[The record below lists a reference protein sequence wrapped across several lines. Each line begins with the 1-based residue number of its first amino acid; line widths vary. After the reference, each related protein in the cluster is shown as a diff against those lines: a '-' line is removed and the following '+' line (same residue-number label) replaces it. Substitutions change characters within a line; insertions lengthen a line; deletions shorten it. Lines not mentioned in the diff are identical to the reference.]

1 METQECKA
9 IEDSKLDRKP
19 SPSRGT
25 GRSGERVFSTRRIC
39 ILSLSLQKWSD
50 VIYQERIIPIRV
62 RKAPLS
68 RVLPFLILF
77 LMLAATPLSQSSPTV
92 DRALEKVTQRQD
104 YLGALADL
112 KKLLEASDSDPLL
125 HYLIGVCYT
134 GMRDYSKAIES
145 FQIAQA
151 KGLDSWELWLNSGI
165 ARSRIGQDSRARE
178 ELARVL
184 RIQPSE
190 PSALFHLGRLDL
202 KEGSYAEAEKKFR
215 KVLSLRPDDRGALFS
230 LGTCLLKQGREEE
243 GRDVL
248 EFHRR
253 SGHLQGRVNT
263 LQLIASSPDA
273 SSGVF
278 ADLGNAYL
286 ELGDYE
292 KAKHSYDETERID
305 PGTSLT
311 GFGRGK
317 ISYSEGDL
325 PAAERYLSAYLK
337 QGGSNCEAHLLLG
350 MVHRSLKALETERTV
365 LENGIRHCPR
375 DTRLLAN
382 LAQLQAQSGQ
392 LAEMIQLAQKIIEI
406 DSRAPAGP
414 FFMALGRLRQNRLD
428 EAEAF
433 ALEVLEIN
441 DGNPSYHR
449 LAQQIYQARGA
460 TGKAQ
465 AHAEKVKALLR
476 EKR

>member
-1 METQECKA
+1 METQEYKE
-9 IEDSKLDRKP
+9 IEDSKLDWKP

-25 GRSGERVFSTRRIC
+25 GRPGERRIC

-50 VIYQERIIPIRV
+50 AIYQERIIPIRV

-68 RVLPFLILF
+68 RALPFLILF
-77 LMLAATPLSQSSPTV
+77 LMLAATPLGQSSPTV

-145 FQIAQA
+145 FQIAHA

-165 ARSRIGQDSRARE
+165 ARARLGQDSRARK

-243 GRDVL
+243 GREVL

-253 SGHLQGRVNT
+253 TGHLQGRVNT

-292 KAKHSYDETERID
+292 KAKQSYDEAERID

-311 GFGRGK
+311 GFGRGR
-317 ISYSEGDL
+317 IGYSGGDL
-325 PAAERYLSAYLK
+325 PAAERHLSAYLK
-337 QGGSNCEAHLLLG
+337 QGGSNCEAYLLLG
-350 MVHRSLKALETERTV
+350 MVHRSLKALETEHTV

-428 EAEAF
+428 EAETLV
-433 ALEVLEIN
+433 LEVLEIN

-449 LAQQIYQARGA
+449 LAQQIYEARGA